1 MTTIR
6 PQTLLQLS
14 NKSLMTV
21 GDMQHVL
28 LIPLAAK
35 RYIIYYTLVKFTQLY
50 LLFQL
55 TKVEGKEGMW
65 QCEICDATT
74 QTNFEWHLMIKVIC
88 FK

>member
-6 PQTLLQLS
+6 PQTLLQSS

-28 LIPLAAK
+28 LIALAVK
-35 RYIIYYTLVKFTQLY
+35 RYIIYYKLTKFTQLY
-50 LLFQL
+50 VLFQL

-74 QTNFEWHLMIKVIC
+74 QTNFEWHLIIKVIC